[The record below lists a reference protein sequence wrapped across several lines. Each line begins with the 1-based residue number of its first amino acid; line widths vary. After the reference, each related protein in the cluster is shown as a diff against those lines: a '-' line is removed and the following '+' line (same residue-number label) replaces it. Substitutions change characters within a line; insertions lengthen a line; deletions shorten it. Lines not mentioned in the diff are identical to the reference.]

1 MQIFRFYKGNRV
13 MVDKKAIER
22 EVCSNIFS
30 LTGKKIDD
38 INANVFGKPYYIN
51 PRDMVYL
58 YIDIQEKYTIRISE
72 NVIKKHNLVTVGEIV
87 ETILDCMNMI

>member
-1 MQIFRFYKGNRV
+1 

-38 INANVFGKPYYIN
+38 VNANIFGKPYYIN

-58 YIDIQEKYTIRISE
+58 FIEIQERYSIKMPAEVITSKQFLTVNKISE
-72 NVIKKHNLVTVGEIV
+72 IIKR
-87 ETILDCMNMI
+87 IL

>member
-1 MQIFRFYKGNRV
+1 
-13 MVDKKAIER
+13 MVDKKAIGR

-38 INANVFGKPYYIN
+38 INANIFGKPYYIN

-58 YIDIQEKYTIRISE
+58 YIDIQEKYKE
-72 NVIKKHNLVTVGEIV
+72 A
-87 ETILDCMNMI
+87 